1 MCRFGGAARRTPPNL
16 VVPSRVGQ
24 VMTAR
29 QPKPFLCRTGLKH
42 RWEMATTD
50 DGQEFVR
57 CATCLKERD
66 GRPGDRAVI
75 GNLYG

>member
-1 MCRFGGAARRTPPNL
+1 
-16 VVPSRVGQ
+16 
-24 VMTAR
+24 MTAR